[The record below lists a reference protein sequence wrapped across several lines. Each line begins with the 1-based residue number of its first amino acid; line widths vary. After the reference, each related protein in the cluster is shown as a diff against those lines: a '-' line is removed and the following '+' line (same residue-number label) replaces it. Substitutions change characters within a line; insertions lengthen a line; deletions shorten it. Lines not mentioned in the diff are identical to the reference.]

1 MKVSDNNI
9 KTRINLANV
18 INNNMRVRTSGKKD
32 MKVINNMKK

>member
-32 MKVINNMKK
+32 MQVINNMKK

>member
-9 KTRINLANV
+9 KTKINLANV

>member
-9 KTRINLANV
+9 NTKINLANV

>member
-9 KTRINLANV
+9 NTKINLANV
-18 INNNMRVRTSGKKD
+18 INNNMRVRTSGTKD